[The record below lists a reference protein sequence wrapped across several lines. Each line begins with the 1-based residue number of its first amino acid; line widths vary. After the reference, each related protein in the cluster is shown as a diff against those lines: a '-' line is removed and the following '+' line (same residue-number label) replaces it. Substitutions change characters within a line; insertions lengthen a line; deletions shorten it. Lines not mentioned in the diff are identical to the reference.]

1 MFNVN
6 YSNHKSNSNPE
17 ILIKISEEVGS
28 KSPSVVSAFK
38 SSGSLEEENGSLVIK
53 AVFE

>member
-1 MFNVN
+1 MFKII
-6 YSNHKSNSNPE
+6 YSNHESDSNPE
-17 ILIKISEEVGS
+17 ILIKISEEVDS

-38 SSGSLEEENGSLVIK
+38 VSEDENGSLVIK

>member
-38 SSGSLEEENGSLVIK
+38 LSEENGSLVIK

>member
-28 KSPSVVSAFK
+28 KSPSVASAFK
-38 SSGSLEEENGSLVIK
+38 LSEDSDGQLVIK